1 MSTALTLLDWYA
13 CGCGKVVT
21 YATNNLPAG
30 WHENRCDVCI
40 SKEGPAPARVVLS
53 AEQDVRAISYH
64 LDPLSAATSLSD
76 DDIRAGATHLDHGT
90 TWHNP
95 DDFEAMFAAWRNDE
109 R

>member
-53 AEQDVRAISYH
+53 AEQDVRAIAYH
-64 LDPLSAATSLSD
+64 VEEITLDPVLDQPPPSD
-76 DDIRAGATHLDHGT
+76 MS
-90 TWHNP
+90 P
-95 DDFEAMFAAWRNDE
+95 DEYDAMFALWRSE
-109 R
+109 